1 MNKGDTIIIV
11 EDDPDDQDVLR
22 EVFRDLGVEKRLV
35 FFSDS
40 NSAYNYLMSTE
51 EKPFIIL
58 CDINLPKVNGIELKQ
73 KIDDTDL
80 LRRKAIP
87 FVFLTTADN
96 PDTVDKAYSIT
107 NLQGYFRKGHLLNEI
122 KDCITCILAYWTH
135 ALHPNT

>member
-22 EVFRDLGVEKRLV
+22 EVFHELGVQKRLV

-40 NSAYNYLMSTE
+40 NSAYNYLMSVE

-73 KIDDTDL
+73 KIDGTDL

-96 PDTVDKAYSIT
+96 PATVDKAYSII
-107 NLQGYFRKGHLLNEI
+107 NLQGYFRKGYLLNEI
-122 KDCITCILAYWTH
+122 RECIKCIMAYWSH